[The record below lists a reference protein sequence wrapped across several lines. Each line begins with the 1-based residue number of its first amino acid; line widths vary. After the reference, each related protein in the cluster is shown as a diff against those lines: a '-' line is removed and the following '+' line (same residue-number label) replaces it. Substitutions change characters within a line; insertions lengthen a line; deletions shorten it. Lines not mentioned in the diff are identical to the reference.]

1 MRQLKK
7 AVGISFTLFLVL
19 GSQFFGIHEY
29 CLRYLSINIQYF
41 AECAPAVNRAV
52 QQQQRPT
59 TSTTIKPI
67 TTTHSPTPP
76 PRTPQTN
83 CLDNAHA
90 DNSDPRQAIGKHPVS
105 QLFEIQAKNHAS
117 QPTFKDIGQRGQQ
130 NKNNVEFQVQVTVND
145 RTASAWGRTKK
156 EAKRR
161 AAIEMLT
168 QMGLQIETDNSNTIN
183 PC

>member
-1 MRQLKK
+1 MWQLKK
-7 AVGISFTLFLVL
+7 AVGISFTLFLVM
-19 GSQFFGIHEY
+19 GSQFFGMHEY

-52 QQQQRPT
+52 QQRPT
-59 TSTTIKPI
+59 ATSTIKPI
-67 TTTHSPTPP
+67 TTTTHSPTPP

-83 CLDNAHA
+83 CLENANV

-105 QLFEIQAKNHAS
+105 RLFEIQAKNHGT

-130 NKNNVEFQVQVTVND
+130 NTNNVEFHVQVTVND
-145 RTASAWGRTKK
+145 RNASAWGRTKK

-168 QMGLQIETDNSNTIN
+168 QMGLKIEADNSNTIN